1 VLVDPPVIDAS
12 TGARG
17 SALTLAERWAL
28 PFLRAGRQTV
38 VFGKSRVMVEI
49 MLSNLRERLRQ
60 DLGPRSRLRGY
71 RGGYLPT
78 ERRAIERGLRDGEVL
93 GVVSTN
99 ALELGVDIIKI
110 DKMFVDAT
118 GTECNST
125 TIVETLVDLA
135 HNTRMDVVA
144 EGVENFE
151 QVMHLREVGI
161 RSAQG
166 YLFAPPL

>member
-1 VLVDPPVIDAS
+1 MFE
-12 TGARG
+12 
-17 SALTLAERWAL
+17 LTELD
-28 PFLRAGRQTV
+28 
-38 VFGKSRVMVEI
+38 S
-49 MLSNLRERLRQ
+49 
-60 DLGPRSRLRGY
+60 
-71 RGGYLPT
+71 
-78 ERRAIERGLRDGEVL
+78 IENFAL
-93 GVVSTN
+93 GVRIAIDDVGTGHSGLSHM
-99 ALELGVDIIKI
+99 LELGVDIIKI

-144 EGVENFE
+144 QGVENFE